1 MTPEDRM
8 QIELQC
14 MRLVTAF
21 AVNLDLRSYDEVV
34 ALFAPDAVYR
44 PRHTT
49 FRGQEGVRA
58 YLQSRPHERISRHII
73 SNCLIDVL
81 GPDEARGYCVLT
93 YFVDEGGTGG
103 GEPAPLAGAKLVGDY
118 HDRFVR
124 TPEGWRIT
132 ERIGEIVF
140 ERK

>member
-14 MRLVTAF
+14 TRLVTAF
-21 AVNLDLRSYDEVV
+21 AVNLDLRRYDEVI
-34 ALFAPDAVYR
+34 ALFTQDTVYR
-44 PRHTT
+44 PRQTT
-49 FRGQEGVRA
+49 FNGHEGVRA
-58 YLQSRPHERISRHII
+58 YLESRPRHRVSRHVI
-73 SNCLIDVL
+73 SNCLVDVL
-81 GPDEARGYCVLT
+81 SPDEARGFCVLT
-93 YFVDEGGTGG
+93 YFVDEGPVAE
-103 GEPAPLAGAKLVGDY
+103 GEPAPLAGARLIGDY

-124 TPEGWRIT
+124 TPDGWRIV